1 MMKFS
6 QDEIFSATEV
16 VRNFSAILKKIEGNK
31 KVFVVKNNKFQ
42 CVMLNLNEYEK
53 LQNALVILEA
63 IYKDKKNGKN

>member
-1 MMKFS
+1 MKFS
-6 QDEIFSATEV
+6 QDEIFSATDV
-16 VRNFSAILKKIEGNK
+16 VRNFSTILKKIEGNK

-42 CVMLNLNEYEK
+42 CVMLNLAEYEK

>member
-1 MMKFS
+1 MKFS

-16 VRNFSAILKKIEGNK
+16 VRNFSTILKKIEGNK

>member
-1 MMKFS
+1 MKFS